1 MYNCMKNKMD
11 PSFPTLFFSLSY
23 AFFERSTKL
32 TATKSRKARW
42 SFLKLEMAA
51 IFHTKGFSGK
61 KVCYLFRL
69 LQFTLFANIS
79 HKPANSH
86 GGSTPWWS
94 LDPIFLAY
102 FHGKTILNTWKW
114 LSRRLCVILNCIK
127 FSKYDTKDFFFWSCI
142 SFCKLQRCVI
152 SHQVVF
158 NTTIVNVLFHLYLS
172 IKFWENK
179 TCWMLS
185 SMLIC
190 YV

>member
-1 MYNCMKNKMD
+1 
-11 PSFPTLFFSLSY
+11 
-23 AFFERSTKL
+23 
-32 TATKSRKARW
+32 
-42 SFLKLEMAA
+42 MAA

-61 KVCYLFRL
+61 KFCYLFRL

-79 HKPANSH
+79 HKTANSH
-86 GGSTPWWS
+86 GGSTPWWN

-158 NTTIVNVLFHLYLS
+158 NTTILNVLFHLYLS
-172 IKFWENK
+172 IKSFGK
-179 TCWMLS
+179 TRHAECYLQCSYVVFNAHMVLCHHIPFIVVTCSNYYFSLLFVTAILS
-185 SMLIC
+185 LLLKHFHL
-190 YV
+190 